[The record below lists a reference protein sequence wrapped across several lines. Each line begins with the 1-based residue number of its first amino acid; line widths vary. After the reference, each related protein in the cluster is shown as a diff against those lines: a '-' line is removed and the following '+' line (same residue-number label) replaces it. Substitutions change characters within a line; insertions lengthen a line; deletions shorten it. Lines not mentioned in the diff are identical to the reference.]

1 MLKVYDNK
9 TAPIVVAATDLPHD
23 QILIE
28 GLVLEA
34 YIGVFDFEY
43 GQTQPVRFDLVV
55 DIKPLSLQASHET
68 HNHETHNIVRYDHI
82 VANIRAILSKGHID
96 LVETLAEQV
105 AEACLTYERA
115 NQVCVTVAKLDAIKD
130 AKAVGVRITRRK

>member
-1 MLKVYDNK
+1 
-9 TAPIVVAATDLPHD
+9 
-23 QILIE
+23 
-28 GLVLEA
+28 
-34 YIGVFDFEY
+34 
-43 GQTQPVRFDLVV
+43 VV
-55 DIKPLSLQASHET
+55 DIKPLSLQAS
-68 HNHETHNIVRYDHI
+68 HETHNIVRYDHI

>member
-34 YIGVFDFEY
+34 YIGVFDFEH

-55 DIKPLSLQASHET
+55 DIKPLSLQAS
-68 HNHETHNIVRYDHI
+68 HETHNIVRYDHI